1 MKIAVLG
8 IGLMG
13 APMARRLI
21 AAGYPV
27 TLWNRTTAKA
37 AALAG
42 PGVTI
47 AASPAEAVAEADLT
61 ITMLE
66 SGPIVE
72 RIVGE
77 IALAIKAGSQFVDMS
92 SIPPETA
99 RLHYDSLRGIGVSAI
114 DAPVS
119 GGPSG
124 AEAGTLAIMAGG
136 EAEAIERARP
146 VLSHLGRVT
155 HVGSAGTG
163 QLSKLC
169 NQLIVGATIGAV
181 AEALILAEKGGA
193 DPAKVREALS
203 GGFADSKILQI
214 HGQRMLDRSFIP
226 GGAASVHLKDMTTIL
241 SAAQK
246 CDLDLPCASLI
257 HRLFEELCAAGE
269 GDKDHSALFRQ
280 IARVAGAKDLI

>member
-27 TLWNRTTAKA
+27 TLWNRTAAKA
-37 AALAG
+37 EALAG

-47 AASPAEAVAEADLT
+47 ATTLADAVRDADLT

-66 SGPIVE
+66 NGPIVE

-77 IALAIKAGSQFVDMS
+77 IALTLKAGSLFVDMS

-99 RLHYDSLRGIGVSAI
+99 RLHYDSLRGIDVAAI

-136 EAEAIERARP
+136 EAEAIERVRP

-214 HGQRMLDRSFIP
+214 HGQRMLDRAFIP

-241 SAAQK
+241 SAARRT
-246 CDLDLPCASLI
+246 DLDLPLASLI
-257 HRLFEELCAAGE
+257 HHLFEELCAAGE
-269 GDKDHSALFRQ
+269 GNQDHSALFRQ
-280 IARVAGAKDLI
+280 IARAAGAEDLI